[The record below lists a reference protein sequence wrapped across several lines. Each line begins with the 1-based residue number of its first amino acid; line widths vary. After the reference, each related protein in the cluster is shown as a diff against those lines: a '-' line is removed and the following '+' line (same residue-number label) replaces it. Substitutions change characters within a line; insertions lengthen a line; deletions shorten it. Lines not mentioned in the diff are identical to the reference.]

1 MKRAVAIVLII
12 VLSVSLTG
20 CGTNYEKLGYDAAK
34 AFCANIDTVGTS
46 ERTVEEYRALMGL
59 TIALLGRSEAKASM
73 AARIAESSAGSEID
87 VPEDKVDDF
96 NAGIERAVD
105 DWLAQFD

>member
-20 CGTNYEKLGYDAAK
+20 CGTNYEKLGYDTAK

-73 AARIAESSAGSEID
+73 AAQSGAESEID